1 MDRELLSAIS
11 DMMDEKLHPIKTQ
24 IGELYGM
31 KEDVQGLKQDVR
43 ELREDVDGLKKDVH
57 VLKEDVHV
65 LKEDVQVLKEDVQVL
80 KEDVHVLQED
90 MQEVKGRV
98 KKIELTQENVI
109 LPRLQNI
116 EECYV
121 STYERYQKNCDEH
134 EEMKQDISMLKE
146 VVEKHS
152 LILQRIS

>member
-1 MDRELLSAIS
+1 MDREFLCAIS
-11 DMMDEKLHPIKTQ
+11 DMMDEKLDPIKTQ
-24 IGELYGM
+24 IGQLYGM
-31 KEDVQGLKQDVR
+31 KGDVEGLK
-43 ELREDVDGLKKDVH
+43 H
-57 VLKEDVHV
+57 DVHV
-65 LKEDVQVLKEDVQVL
+65 LKEDVQGLKEDVQGL
-80 KEDVHVLQED
+80 KED

-134 EEMKQDISMLKE
+134 EEMKQDIAMLKD
-146 VVEKHS
+146 VTEKHS
-152 LILQRIS
+152 QILQRIS

>member
-31 KEDVQGLKQDVR
+31 KEDVQGLK
-43 ELREDVDGLKKDVH
+43 
-57 VLKEDVHV
+57 
-65 LKEDVQVLKEDVQVL
+65 EDVQVLKEDIQVL
-80 KEDVHVLQED
+80 KED

-134 EEMKQDISMLKE
+134 EEMKQDIAMLKD
-146 VVEKHS
+146 VTEKHS
-152 LILQRIS
+152 QILQRIS

>member
-31 KEDVQGLKQDVR
+31 KEDVQGLK
-43 ELREDVDGLKKDVH
+43 
-57 VLKEDVHV
+57 
-65 LKEDVQVLKEDVQVL
+65 EDVQVLKEDIQVL
-80 KEDVHVLQED
+80 KED

-134 EEMKQDISMLKE
+134 EEMKQDIAMLKE

-152 LILQRIS
+152 QILQRIS

>member
-1 MDRELLSAIS
+1 MDREFLCAIS
-11 DMMDEKLHPIKTQ
+11 DMMDEKLDPIKTQ
-24 IGELYGM
+24 IGQLYGM
-31 KEDVQGLKQDVR
+31 KGDVEGLK
-43 ELREDVDGLKKDVH
+43 H
-57 VLKEDVHV
+57 DVHV
-65 LKEDVQVLKEDVQVL
+65 LKEDVQGLKEDVQGL
-80 KEDVHVLQED
+80 KEDVQGLKED

-134 EEMKQDISMLKE
+134 EEMKQDIAMLKD
-146 VVEKHS
+146 VTEKHS
-152 LILQRIS
+152 QILQRIS

>member
-11 DMMDEKLHPIKTQ
+11 DMMDEKLHPIKMQ

-31 KEDVQGLKQDVR
+31 KEDVQGLKQDV
-43 ELREDVDGLKKDVH
+43 
-57 VLKEDVHV
+57 
-65 LKEDVQVLKEDVQVL
+65 QVLK
-80 KEDVHVLQED
+80 ED

-121 STYERYQKNCDEH
+121 TTYERYQKNCDEH
-134 EEMKQDISMLKE
+134 EEMKQDIAMLKE

-152 LILQRIS
+152 QILQRIS